1 MSQEEKSNKIS
12 IEEVDYIARLSR
24 LKMKPAD
31 KPVMQQQLS
40 RILDYIEK
48 LNKLDTENVAPT
60 THILPL
66 GNVFREDEAKASL
79 SPEAALENAPDKEGS
94 FFRVPRVI
102 E

>member
-1 MSQEEKSNKIS
+1 MRQDDKTDKIS
-12 IEEVDYIARLSR
+12 IEEVDYIARLAR
-24 LKMKPAD
+24 LQINAAD

-48 LNKLDTENVAPT
+48 LNKLDTENITPT

-66 GNVFREDEAKASL
+66 GNVFREDEVKPSL
-79 SPEAALENAPDKEGS
+79 TQEAALKNAPDKEGC
-94 FFRVPRVI
+94 FFKVPRVI